1 MDGGFGL
8 VWSDYRYLSF
18 FNQANHPFSLIWL
31 GVKCAMALILKH
43 ISANDPIQW
52 GLNGSVE
59 VDQCH

>member
-18 FNQANHPFSLIWL
+18 FNQANHPFSLIRL

-43 ISANDPIQW
+43 ISANPPSQLA
-52 GLNGSVE
+52 LNRSIE
-59 VDQCH
+59 ADQRL